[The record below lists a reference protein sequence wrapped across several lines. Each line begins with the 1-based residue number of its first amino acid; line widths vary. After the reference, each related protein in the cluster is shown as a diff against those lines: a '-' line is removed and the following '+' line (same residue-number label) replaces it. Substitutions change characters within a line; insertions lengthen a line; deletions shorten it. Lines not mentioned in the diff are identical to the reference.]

1 MLKKLVLAVLLAL
14 PTVSFAQTVKIGYI
28 DSNEILSLMPEQAS
42 AIKQLESMQ
51 KKFEDELANLNE
63 QYVQEFKRYQAEADT
78 LSETI
83 RVRREQSLQSIE
95 EKAAEFKQ
103 NAFETLN
110 KKQNELMAPIIKKI
124 NSAIEAV
131 GKENSFTYILDL
143 SSGSILFKGNGS
155 VDVTPLVKAKL
166 NLQ

>member
-1 MLKKLVLAVLLAL
+1 MLKKLVLAVMLAL
-14 PTVSFAQTVKIGYI
+14 PAISFAQTVKIGYI
-28 DSNEILSLMPEQAS
+28 DSNEILSLMPERAS

-103 NAFETLN
+103 NAFETLD

-131 GKENSFTYILDL
+131 GKENNFTYILDL

-155 VDVTPLVKAKL
+155 VDATPLVKAKL

>member
-1 MLKKLVLAVLLAL
+1 MLKKLVLAVLLVL

-83 RVRREQSLQSIE
+83 RVRREQSLQSI
-95 EKAAEFKQ
+95 
-103 NAFETLN
+103 
-110 KKQNELMAPIIKKI
+110 
-124 NSAIEAV
+124 
-131 GKENSFTYILDL
+131 
-143 SSGSILFKGNGS
+143 
-155 VDVTPLVKAKL
+155 
-166 NLQ
+166 

>member
-1 MLKKLVLAVLLAL
+1 MLKKLVLAVMLAL
-14 PTVSFAQTVKIGYI
+14 PAISFAQTVKIGYI
-28 DSNEILSLMPEQAS
+28 DSNEILSLMPERAS

-103 NAFETLN
+103 NAFETLQ

-131 GKENSFTYILDL
+131 GKENNFTYILDL

-155 VDVTPLVKAKL
+155 VDATPLVKAKL

>member
-14 PTVSFAQTVKIGYI
+14 PVMSFAQTVKIGYI
-28 DSNEILSLMPEQAS
+28 DSNEILSLMPERAS

-51 KKFEDELANLNE
+51 KKFENELANLNE

-83 RVRREQSLQSIE
+83 RVRRQQSLQSIE

-103 NAFETLN
+103 NAFETLD

-124 NSAIEAV
+124 NEAIDAV

-143 SSGSILFKGNGS
+143 SSGSILFKGSGS
-155 VDVTPLVKAKL
+155 VDATPLVKAKL
-166 NLQ
+166 NLK